1 MVETIIDADDCNE
14 RMDWTTDDIDGKI
27 VKDLRSELKRQ
38 ALKVRGLK
46 AELQERLRSHFRDWH
61 GL

>member
-1 MVETIIDADDCNE
+1 MVGTNIEADDCNG
-14 RMDWTTDDIDGKI
+14 RLDWTMADMDGKI
-27 VKDLRSELKRQ
+27 VKDLRTELKRH
-38 ALKVRGLK
+38 ALKVKGLK

>member
-1 MVETIIDADDCNE
+1 MVGTIIDADDCSE
-14 RMDWTTDDIDGKI
+14 RLDWTMDDIDGKI
-27 VKDLRSELKRQ
+27 VKDLRTELKRHT
-38 ALKVRGLK
+38 LKVKRLK